1 MSELDTTK
9 GKWNKDNDLQAELAF
24 ASLCENFGENTVKG
38 VMEFLKIEKVELSDD
53 LVFHNILNLLNGDM
67 E

>member
-9 GKWNKDNDLQAELAF
+9 GKWNKDNDLQSELAF
-24 ASLCENFGENTVKG
+24 ESLCENFGENTVKG
-38 VMEFLKIEKVELSDD
+38 VMEFLKIEKSELSDD